1 MTTLENRIK
10 QSIRD
15 VPNFP
20 KQGIIFKDITP
31 VVADAVLF
39 RDVILAFSERYQSKG
54 LTAIVGIESRG
65 FIFGAALAHKMGLP
79 FHLIRKAGKLPY
91 KTIKTSYDLEYGSAT
106 IEMHEDS
113 VQKGDVVLVID
124 DLLATGGTAGAA
136 CELIARQGGHVAE
149 CAFMVELLFLNGKE
163 KLKDTPTFALVKY

>member
-1 MTTLENRIK
+1 MTTLETRIK

-15 VPNFP
+15 VPDFP
-20 KQGIIFKDITP
+20 KQGIMFKDITP
-31 VVADAVLF
+31 VVADAELF
-39 RDVILAFSERYQSKG
+39 RDVIQTFAERYKG
-54 LTAIVGIESRG
+54 MALTAIVGIESRG

-79 FHLIRKAGKLPY
+79 FHLIRKLGKLPY

-106 IEMHEDS
+106 IEMHVDS

-136 CELIARQGGHVAE
+136 CDLIAMQGGRVAE
-149 CAFMVELLFLNGKE
+149 CAFMVELVFLNGKE
-163 KLKDTPTFALVKY
+163 KLKDISTFALVKY

>member
-10 QSIRD
+10 LSIRD
-15 VPNFP
+15 VPDFP
-20 KQGIIFKDITP
+20 KPGIMFKDITP
-31 VVADAVLF
+31 LVANAELF
-39 RDVILAFSERYQSKG
+39 REVISAFADRYHGKG

-91 KTIKTSYDLEYGSAT
+91 KTIKTSYDLEYGSAI

-136 CELIARQGGHVAE
+136 CELVEKQGGHVAE
-149 CAFMVELLFLNGKE
+149 CAFMVELLFLNGKA
-163 KLKDTPTFALVKY
+163 KLKNIPTFALVSY